1 VTFKI
6 PVSVLVV
13 IYTPQRQTLLLRRVD
28 HAGGFWQS
36 VTGSLDHADEPL
48 RQTCAREV
56 EEETGWRAA
65 PEDFADWG
73 LQHDFEIFPK
83 WRHRYA
89 PGVTRN
95 REHVF
100 GLLVPQ
106 PYEARLAPLEHT
118 DFRWLDWREAA
129 DACFSW
135 TNAEAL
141 RRLGN
146 MEPARRDSPLPPSG
160 RGPGIALRSRNL
172 SGEAGGEGAAK
183 KDDQA

>member
-1 VTFKI
+1 VSVVRYKI

-13 IYTPQRQTLLLRRVD
+13 IYTPRRQTLLLRRAD

-65 PEDFADWG
+65 PGDFADWG

-100 GLLVPQ
+100 GLLVPR
-106 PYEARLAPLEHT
+106 PFEARLAPLEHT
-118 DFRWLDWREAA
+118 ASRWLDWREAA

-141 RRLGN
+141 RRLGDL
-146 MEPARRDSPLPPSG
+146 DSPLPPSG
-160 RGPGIALRSRNL
+160 RGD
-172 SGEAGGEGAAK
+172 GGEGRLNK
-183 KDDQA
+183 SDQT